1 MTHDEGSEPSLTIQV
16 GGGDGE
22 PERLLIVG
30 RPADGRVS
38 VREWVGAGFG
48 GAPLE
53 REMEAREL
61 LAQLERAV
69 SQRRQ
74 VSEELYR
81 IRDWFGA
88 R

>member
-1 MTHDEGSEPSLTIQV
+1 MTPDFAHEPSLTIQV

-30 RPADGRVS
+30 RPSGGRVA

-48 GAPLE
+48 DPPLE
-53 REMEAREL
+53 REMETREL
-61 LAQLERAV
+61 LAQIERAI
-69 SQRRQ
+69 SQRRK
-74 VSEELYR
+74 VSEELHR
-81 IRDWFGA
+81 IRDWM